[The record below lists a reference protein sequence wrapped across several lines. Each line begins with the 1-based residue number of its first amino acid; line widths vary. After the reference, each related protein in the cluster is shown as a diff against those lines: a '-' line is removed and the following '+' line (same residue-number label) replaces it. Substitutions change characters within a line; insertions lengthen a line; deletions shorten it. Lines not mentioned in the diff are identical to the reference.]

1 MQVQV
6 QFPSISITSVSLRM
20 VETLNLG
27 QNGDW

>member
-6 QFPSISITSVSLRM
+6 QFPSISITSGSLRM